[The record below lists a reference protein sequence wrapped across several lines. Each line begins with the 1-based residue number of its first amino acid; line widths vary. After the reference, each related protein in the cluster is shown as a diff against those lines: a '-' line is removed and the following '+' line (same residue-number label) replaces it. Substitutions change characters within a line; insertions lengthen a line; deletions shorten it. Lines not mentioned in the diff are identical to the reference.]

1 MKGPFRTFYV
11 LNGPFM
17 TYPWRIL
24 SEVGP
29 TIPDMTNSKLLQTQ
43 SLLLEHSSHGVITA
57 WRLEQLGVPQRTT
70 YRRCQPGGPWTHLL
84 PGIVLLS
91 RTPPTTRQRIEAALL
106 HCDHRGMVTGFEAL
120 RLYGL
125 SATLR
130 TRAVHVLVPEDHK
143 FTSANFTI
151 VERTKHFPEPVVLNG
166 VPVAP
171 PSRAV
176 LDGLRRVRDFDLVS
190 ATLLEA
196 LESGLCDHHELVT
209 ELDSGSRRG
218 TALPRSVLR
227 RLTDDVRSVPELD
240 AVALWRS
247 AGLPEPMC
255 NVKVFDQ
262 NGRFIAMS
270 DFWDDEVAMAWE
282 VDSWEFHQKGAL
294 FAKTVERNN
303 RYTASGIV
311 VVQTLPSKLRS
322 DPQGVIRDLRAAR
335 KWASARPRPPVTV
348 TPARKRSA

>member
-1 MKGPFRTFYV
+1 MKGSFRTFFV
-11 LNGPFM
+11 LNDPFM
-17 TYPWRIL
+17 TCPGRIL
-24 SEVGP
+24 SGSGA
-29 TIPDMTNSKLLQTQ
+29 TIPPMTATKLVRAQ

-91 RTPPTTRQRIEAALL
+91 RTPPTTRQRIEAALM
-106 HCDHRGMVTGFEAL
+106 HCDRRGMVTGFEAL
-120 RLYGL
+120 RFYGL
-125 SATLR
+125 APAPK

-151 VERTKHFPEPVVLNG
+151 VERTKHFPAPVSLDG
-166 VPVAP
+166 VPLAP
-171 PSRAV
+171 PHRAV

-196 LESGLCDHHELVT
+196 LESGLCTHHDLVA

-227 RLTDDVRSVPELD
+227 RLVDDVRSVPELD

-247 AGLPEPMC
+247 AGLPDPLC
-255 NVKVFDQ
+255 NVKLFDRD
-262 NGRFIAMS
+262 GRFIAMA
-270 DFWDDEVAMAWE
+270 DLWDDEVALAWE
-282 VDSWEFHQKGAL
+282 IDSWEFHQKGEL
-294 FAKTVERNN
+294 FKKTIERNN
-303 RYTASGIV
+303 RYAASGIV

-322 DPQGVIRDLRAAR
+322 DPKAVVSELRAAR
-335 KWASARPRPPVTV
+335 KWAASRPRPAVTV
-348 TPARKRSA
+348 VPARKRSA